1 MDSKHSPK
9 LKFLCSYGGK
19 ILPRSTDGVL
29 RYVGGYTRVLS
40 VDPSISFSDLMVKIV
55 EFCGSSVTL
64 KCPLPNGDLET
75 LITIANDEDLAIIIE
90 EYKRA
95 SSSKENPLKIRA
107 VLSPPRSLKKV
118 SPPPSSRSSANLSST
133 VSTRSST
140 ESLPYSPAY
149 GYRVPVAYPAG
160 FRHGSRK
167 ACRYN
172 GQFYRRSRFLNGG
185 PSCPN
190 FCH

>member
-19 ILPRSTDGVL
+19 ILPRSTDCVL

-64 KCPLPNGDLET
+64 RCSLPNGDLET

-118 SPPPSSRSSANLSST
+118 SPPPSSRSSANISST

-149 GYRVPVAYPAG
+149 GYRVPVAYPVG
-160 FRHGSRK
+160 FRYGSRK
-167 ACRYN
+167 SCRYN
-172 GQFYRRSRFLNGG
+172 GQFYRSSRFLNRG